1 MKKTIPFAR
10 LALVLSLCFAGIS
23 YAQVAGSTTTTTTT
37 TLGVSVVENTEIAMG
52 WSVKKNLM
60 SKTVFNDQGVRIGR
74 VDDLIISPDKRV
86 AYVIVGVGG
95 FVGIGRHDVAVPIA
109 QLQDNTGRLV
119 IAGAT
124 KATLK
129 ALPAF
134 DYANDSARRE
144 QFIAAADR
152 DVAQAK
158 AAIAEME
165 KKTASATAETKTRLN
180 EQIAALKDQV
190 NAAETKLSEL
200 KAASVKRW
208 QEFEAAVSAATAR
221 LRDSLKSSA
230 S

>member
-1 MKKTIPFAR
+1 MKRTIPFAR
-10 LALVLSLCFAGIS
+10 LALVLSLSFAGIS
-23 YAQVAGSTTTTTTT
+23 YAQVAGSTTT

-60 SKTVFNDQGVRIGR
+60 GKTVFNEQGVRIGR

-86 AYVIVGVGG
+86 SYVIVGAGG

-109 QLQDNTGRLV
+109 QLQDSTGRLV

-134 DYANDSARRE
+134 DYANDTARRE
-144 QFIAAADR
+144 QFIAAADK

-158 AAIAEME
+158 AAIAELE
-165 KKTASATAETKTRLN
+165 KKAASATAETKARLN

-190 NAAETKLSEL
+190 KAAESKLAEL

-208 QEFEAAVSAATAR
+208 HEFEAAVKAATAR